1 MWGRGP
7 HAPDLYR
14 AMPIDLPK
22 YYAFLVAMG
31 FMAISP
37 GPAIMFFVRTGL
49 GGRAS
54 RVFAGVIGV
63 NAATLLWFIA
73 SAFGLQILMNA
84 FPLAFKIIAV
94 LGGLYIVWLGL
105 KTFRSAL
112 SLKTETIDG
121 DTLKPGPDKSD
132 LATLREGFMV
142 QMLNPKV
149 LLFFSAVLPPFVDIA
164 RPMPPQMV
172 VFAATAVAMDATAM
186 TTYGLGA
193 VRLSR
198 WLRQPRYKQRFDL
211 GAGTILMI
219 IGLGIVWH
227 AVLSLTSA

>member
-1 MWGRGP
+1 MTFP
-7 HAPDLYR
+7 VDSA
-14 AMPIDLPK
+14 K
-22 YYAFLVAMG
+22 YAAFLVAMF

-63 NAATLLWFIA
+63 NSATLLWFTA
-73 SAFGLQILMNA
+73 SAFGLQVLMNA

-94 LGGLYIVWLGL
+94 LGGAYIGWLGF
-105 KTFRSAL
+105 KTIRAAL
-112 SLKTETIDG
+112 NLNNEVIDS
-121 DTLKPGPDKSD
+121 DALKPEPERSD
-132 LATLREGFMV
+132 VATLREGFMV
-142 QMLNPKV
+142 QLLNPKV
-149 LLFFSAVLPPFVDIA
+149 LLFFSAVLPPFIDIS

-172 VFAATAVAMDATAM
+172 VFALTAVAMDATAM

-193 VRLSR
+193 VRLSQ

-211 GAGTILMI
+211 GAGSVLMLIGVGIL
-219 IGLGIVWH
+219 WH
-227 AVLSLTSA
+227 AAIALTSA

>member
-1 MWGRGP
+1 
-7 HAPDLYR
+7 L
-14 AMPIDLPK
+14 PIDPSK
-22 YYAFLVAMG
+22 YYAFLVAMAL
-31 FMAISP
+31 MAISP

-63 NAATLLWFIA
+63 NSATLLWFIA
-73 SAFGLQILMNA
+73 SAFGLQALMNA

-94 LGGLYIVWLGL
+94 LGGLYIVWLGV
-105 KTFRSAL
+105 KTFRAAL
-112 SLKTETIDG
+112 SLKTETVD
-121 DTLKPGPDKSD
+121 DAALKPGPDKSD

-149 LLFFSAVLPPFVDIA
+149 LLFFSAVLPPFVDIS

-172 VFAATAVAMDATAM
+172 VFAASALTMDATAM
-186 TTYGLGA
+186 STYGLGA
-193 VRLSR
+193 VRLSG

-211 GAGTILMI
+211 GAGTILML
-219 IGLGIVWH
+219 IGVGIAWH
-227 AVLSLTSA
+227 GVVSLASA

>member
-1 MWGRGP
+1 
-7 HAPDLYR
+7 
-14 AMPIDLPK
+14 MPIDPVK
-22 YYAFLVAMG
+22 YYAFLVAMAL
-31 FMAISP
+31 MAISP

-49 GGRAS
+49 SGRAS

-63 NAATLLWFIA
+63 NSATLLWFIA

-84 FPLAFKIIAV
+84 FPLAFKVVAV
-94 LGGLYIVWLGL
+94 AGGLYIVWLGL
-105 KTFRSAL
+105 KTFRAAL
-112 SLKTETIDG
+112 NLKSETVD
-121 DTLKPGPDKSD
+121 DNVLKAAPMRSD

-149 LLFFSAVLPPFVDIA
+149 LLFFSAVLPPFIDTT

-172 VFAATAVAMDATAM
+172 LFAATAVAMDATAM

-193 VRLSR
+193 VRLSQ

-211 GAGTILMI
+211 GAGTILML
-219 IGLGIVWH
+219 IGTGIVWH
-227 AVLSLTSA
+227 AVATFASA

>member
-1 MWGRGP
+1 
-7 HAPDLYR
+7 
-14 AMPIDLPK
+14 MPIDLPR

-31 FMAISP
+31 LMAISP

-49 GGRAS
+49 SGQAS
-54 RVFAGVIGV
+54 RVFAGVLGV

-105 KTFRSAL
+105 KTFRAAL
-112 SLKTETIDG
+112 NLANEVVDTETFR
-121 DTLKPGPDKSD
+121 PGPVRSD

-149 LLFFSAVLPPFVDIA
+149 LLFFSAVLPPFIDTT

-172 VFAATAVAMDATAM
+172 VFAATAVVMDATAM

-193 VRLSR
+193 VRLSQ

-211 GAGTILMI
+211 GAGTILMLIGTGI
-219 IGLGIVWH
+219 IWH
-227 AVLSLTSA
+227 AAATFTSA

>member
-1 MWGRGP
+1 
-7 HAPDLYR
+7 
-14 AMPIDLPK
+14 MPVDLPK
-22 YYAFLVAMG
+22 YYAFLVAMAL
-31 FMAISP
+31 MAISP

-63 NAATLLWFIA
+63 NSATLLWFIA

-94 LGGLYIVWLGL
+94 LGGLYICWLAF
-105 KTFRSAL
+105 KTIRSAL
-112 SLKTETIDG
+112 SLTTETVDEAA
-121 DTLKPGPDKSD
+121 LKAAPDRSD

-142 QMLNPKV
+142 QLLNPKV

-164 RPMPPQMV
+164 KPMPPQMV
-172 VFAATAVAMDATAM
+172 VFAAPAVAMDATAM

-193 VRLSR
+193 VRLSG
-198 WLRQPRYKQRFDL
+198 WLRQPRYKQRFDI
-211 GAGTILMI
+211 GAGTLLML
-219 IGLGIVWH
+219 IGLGVVWH
-227 AVLSLTSA
+227 GIVSLTSA

>member
-1 MWGRGP
+1 
-7 HAPDLYR
+7 
-14 AMPIDLPK
+14 MPFPVDPTK
-22 YYAFLVAMG
+22 YYAFLVAMAL
-31 FMAISP
+31 MAISP

-63 NAATLLWFIA
+63 NSATLLWFIA

-84 FPLAFKIIAV
+84 FPLAFKVVAV
-94 LGGLYIVWLGL
+94 AGGLYIVWLGL
-105 KTFRSAL
+105 KTFRAAL
-112 SLKTETIDG
+112 SLKSETVD
-121 DTLKPGPDKSD
+121 DNALKAAPLRSD

-149 LLFFSAVLPPFVDIA
+149 LLFFSAVLPPFIDTT
-164 RPMPPQMV
+164 RPMPPQMA

-193 VRLSR
+193 VRLSQ

-211 GAGTILMI
+211 GAGTILML
-219 IGLGIVWH
+219 IGTGIVWH
-227 AVLSLTSA
+227 AVATFTSA

>member
-1 MWGRGP
+1 
-7 HAPDLYR
+7 
-14 AMPIDLPK
+14 MPFPVDLPK
-22 YYAFLVAMG
+22 YYAFLVAMA

-54 RVFAGVIGV
+54 RVFAGVLGV
-63 NAATLLWFIA
+63 NSATLVWFVA

-84 FPLAFKIIAV
+84 VPLAFKIIAV
-94 LGGLYIVWLGL
+94 LGGAYIGWLGL
-105 KTFRSAL
+105 KTIRSAL
-112 SLKTETIDG
+112 SRKTETLDSHAL
-121 DTLKPGPDKSD
+121 DPAPDRSD

-149 LLFFSAVLPPFVDIA
+149 LLFFSAVLPPFIDISK
-164 RPMPPQMV
+164 PMPPQMV
-172 VFAATAVAMDATAM
+172 VFALTAVAMDATAM

-193 VRLSR
+193 VRLSQ

-211 GAGTILMI
+211 GAGSVLML
-219 IGLGIVWH
+219 IGLGILWH
-227 AVLSLTSA
+227 AVQALTSA

>member
-1 MWGRGP
+1 MSFP
-7 HAPDLYR
+7 V
-14 AMPIDLPK
+14 DLPK
-22 YYAFLVAMG
+22 YYAFLVAMA

-63 NAATLLWFIA
+63 NSATLVWFVA

-94 LGGLYIVWLGL
+94 LGGAYIGWLGL
-105 KTFRSAL
+105 KTIRSAL
-112 SLKTETIDG
+112 SLKTETLDSHAL
-121 DTLKPGPDKSD
+121 DPAPDRSD
-132 LATLREGFMV
+132 FATLREGFMV

-149 LLFFSAVLPPFVDIA
+149 LLFFSAVLPPFIDISK
-164 RPMPPQMV
+164 PMPAQMV
-172 VFAATAVAMDATAM
+172 VFALTAVAMDATAM

-193 VRLSR
+193 VRLSQ

-211 GAGTILMI
+211 GAGSVLMLV
-219 IGLGIVWH
+219 GLGILWH
-227 AVLSLTSA
+227 AVHALTSA

>member
-1 MWGRGP
+1 
-7 HAPDLYR
+7 
-14 AMPIDLPK
+14 MPVDLPK
-22 YYAFLVAMG
+22 YYAFLVAMA

-49 GGRAS
+49 SGRAS

-63 NAATLLWFIA
+63 NSATLIWFVA

-105 KTFRSAL
+105 RTFRAAL
-112 SLKTETIDG
+112 DLKNEAVDEAA
-121 DTLKPGPDKSD
+121 LKAGPDRSD

-142 QMLNPKV
+142 QLLNPKV
-149 LLFFSAVLPPFVDIA
+149 LLFFSAVLPPFVDIGK
-164 RPMPPQMV
+164 PMPPQMA
-172 VFAATAVAMDATAM
+172 VFATTAVAMDATAM
-186 TTYGLGA
+186 ITYGLGA

-211 GAGTILMI
+211 GAGTILML
-219 IGLGIVWH
+219 IGLGVVWH
-227 AVLSLTSA
+227 GALSLTSA

>member
-1 MWGRGP
+1 
-7 HAPDLYR
+7 
-14 AMPIDLPK
+14 MPIDLPK
-22 YYAFLVAMG
+22 YYAFLVATG

-54 RVFAGVIGV
+54 RVFAGALGV
-63 NAATLLWFIA
+63 NTASLLWFIA
-73 SAFGLQILMNA
+73 SALGLQLLMTA

-94 LGGLYIVWLGL
+94 LGGLYLCWLGL
-105 KTFRSAL
+105 KTFRAAL
-112 SLKTETIDG
+112 SLKTETVDG
-121 DTLKPGPDKSD
+121 HALTPAPLRSD

-149 LLFFSAVLPPFVDIA
+149 LLYFSAVLPPFVDTSKA
-164 RPMPPQMV
+164 MPPQMV
-172 VFAATAVAMDATAM
+172 VFAITALTIDATAM
-186 TTYGLGA
+186 ITYGLGA

-211 GAGTILMI
+211 GAGSILML
-219 IGLGIVWH
+219 IGTGIVWH
-227 AVLSLTSA
+227 AVIGLTSA

>member
-1 MWGRGP
+1 M
-7 HAPDLYR
+7 AL
-14 AMPIDLPK
+14 
-22 YYAFLVAMG
+22 
-31 FMAISP
+31 MAISP

-63 NAATLLWFIA
+63 NAASLVWFAA
-73 SAFGLQILMNA
+73 SALGLQVLMNA

-94 LGGLYIVWLGL
+94 LGGLFIVWLGF

-112 SLKTETIDG
+112 SLKTETVD
-121 DTLKPGPDKSD
+121 DAALKAGPDQSD
-132 LATLREGFMV
+132 IATLREGFMV
-142 QMLNPKV
+142 QLLNPKV

-172 VFAATAVAMDATAM
+172 VFAATAVCMDATAM
-186 TTYGLGA
+186 ITYGLGA
-193 VRLSR
+193 VRLSQ

-211 GAGTILMI
+211 AAGTLLML
-219 IGLGIVWH
+219 IGLGVVWH
-227 AVLSLTSA
+227 GVVSLTSA

>member
-1 MWGRGP
+1 
-7 HAPDLYR
+7 
-14 AMPIDLPK
+14 MPIDPAK
-22 YYAFLVAMG
+22 YLAFVVATT

-63 NAATLLWFIA
+63 NSATLIWFLA
-73 SAFGLQILMNA
+73 SAFGLQMLMSA

-94 LGGLYIVWLGL
+94 LGGLYIDWLGL
-105 KTFRSAL
+105 KTVRAAL
-112 SLKTETIDG
+112 SLKTETVAG
-121 DTLKPGPDKSD
+121 DALKPEPERSD
-132 LATLREGFMV
+132 LATLRQGFTV

-164 RPMPPQMV
+164 RPMPPQMAL
-172 VFAATAVAMDATAM
+172 FAATALTLDAIAM

-193 VRLSR
+193 VHLSQ

-211 GAGTILMI
+211 GAGAILML
-219 IGLGIVWH
+219 IGTGIVWH
-227 AVLSLTSA
+227 AIQTLTSA

>member
-1 MWGRGP
+1 
-7 HAPDLYR
+7 L
-14 AMPIDLPK
+14 PIDPVK
-22 YYAFLVAMG
+22 YYAFLVAMAL
-31 FMAISP
+31 MAISP

-63 NAATLLWFIA
+63 NSATLLWFIA
-73 SAFGLQILMNA
+73 SAFGLQILMTA
-84 FPLAFKIIAV
+84 FPLAFKIVAV
-94 LGGLYIVWLGL
+94 AGGLYIVWLGL
-105 KTFRSAL
+105 KTFRAAL
-112 SLKTETIDG
+112 SLKSETAD
-121 DTLKPGPDKSD
+121 DNALKAAPMRSD

-149 LLFFSAVLPPFVDIA
+149 LLFFSAVLPPFIDTT

-193 VRLSR
+193 VRLSQ

-211 GAGTILMI
+211 GAGTILML
-219 IGLGIVWH
+219 IGTGIVWH
-227 AVLSLTSA
+227 AAATLTSA

>member
-1 MWGRGP
+1 
-7 HAPDLYR
+7 L
-14 AMPIDLPK
+14 PIDLPK
-22 YYAFLVAMG
+22 YYAFLVAMAL
-31 FMAISP
+31 MAISP

-84 FPLAFKIIAV
+84 FPLVFKIIAV
-94 LGGLYIVWLGL
+94 LGGLYIGWLAFN
-105 KTFRSAL
+105 TIRRAL
-112 SLKTETIDG
+112 NLKTEVVDG
-121 DTLKPGPDKSD
+121 DALKPGPDRSD

-142 QMLNPKV
+142 QLLNPKV
-149 LLFFSAVLPPFVDIA
+149 LLFFSAVLPPFVDISK
-164 RPMPPQMV
+164 PMPPQMV
-172 VFAATAVAMDATAM
+172 VFAITAVAMDATAM

-211 GAGTILMI
+211 GAGSILML
-219 IGLGIVWH
+219 IGIGIVWH
-227 AVLSLTSA
+227 GVISLTS

>member
-1 MWGRGP
+1 
-7 HAPDLYR
+7 
-14 AMPIDLPK
+14 MPIDPAK
-22 YYAFLVAMG
+22 YLAFLVATT

-63 NAATLLWFIA
+63 NSATLIWFIA
-73 SAFGLQILMNA
+73 SALGLQILMTA

-94 LGGLYIVWLGL
+94 LGGLYIGWLGF
-105 KTFRSAL
+105 KTFRTAL

-121 DTLKPGPDKSD
+121 ATLTAEPERSD
-132 LATLREGFMV
+132 LATLRQGFVV

-149 LLFFSAVLPPFVDIA
+149 LLFFTAVLPPFVDIS
-164 RPMPPQMV
+164 RPMPPQMAL
-172 VFAATAVAMDATAM
+172 FAATALTLDAIAM

-193 VRLSR
+193 VHLSQ

-211 GAGTILMI
+211 GAGAILML
-219 IGLGIVWH
+219 IGTGIVWH
-227 AVLSLTSA
+227 AIQTLTSV